1 MKNIIVRLANG
12 IGNQLFTY
20 AAAFNYSKKINANLL
35 IDDISGFH
43 KRHKYELNNFNLS
56 AKIAN
61 NNYKFVGHIGRLKRK
76 IYKKF
81 NFINRN
87 ITFIEEKKDQNKLTE
102 YDKDIFTENVNKNI
116 YFEGY
121 FQTEKYFK
129 EVKNDILKEFSFK
142 DKIINEKNKF
152 KDLILNT
159 NSISIHIRNN
169 KFLKS
174 ENHKNIDKLNEENFK
189 LNIDITKKGID
200 FFERRFDDP
209 KFFIWSNDFSGLK
222 ENFPSDKYVFVN
234 NKTHIDDVYDLYLM
248 TLCKNFIISPSTFS
262 YWGAFLSNNKN
273 KICLGPPNIK
283 NKSGYYG
290 FSNNK
295 DIKPDWWF

>member
-1 MKNIIVRLANG
+1 MKNLIVRLGNG

-35 IDDISGFH
+35 IDDESGFY
-43 KRHKYELNNFNLS
+43 KRHKYELGNFNLT
-56 AKIAN
+56 ANIADKN
-61 NNYKFVGHIGRLKRK
+61 HKFLGNIGRLKRK

-81 NFINRN
+81 YFIIRDK
-87 ITFIEEKKDQNKLTE
+87 TFVEEKKDHNKLTE
-102 YDKDIFTENVNKNI
+102 YNENIFSKNVNKNI

-129 EVKNDILKEFSFK
+129 EVKNDIINEFSFK
-142 DKIINEKNKF
+142 EKIIKEKNKF
-152 KDLILNT
+152 KNLILNT
-159 NSISIHIRNN
+159 NSVSIHIRNK
-169 KFLKS
+169 KFLES
-174 ENHKNIDKLNEENFK
+174 ENHRNIDQLNKENFK
-189 LNIDITKKGID
+189 LNLDITKKGID
-200 FFERRFDDP
+200 FFEKNIEKP
-209 KFFIWSNDFSGLK
+209 KFFIWSNDFKELK
-222 ENFPSDKYVFVN
+222 EYFHSDKFIF
-234 NKTHIDDVYDLYLM
+234 IDNRPNVSDVYDLYLM
-248 TLCKNFIISPSTFS
+248 TLCKHFIVSPSTFS

-295 DIKPDWWF
+295 DIRPDWWF

>member
-35 IDDISGFH
+35 IDDKSGFH

-56 AKIAN
+56 AKIADDN
-61 NNYKFVGHIGRLKRK
+61 FKFIGHIGRLKRK

-81 NFINRN
+81 NFINRD
-87 ITFIEEKKDQNKLTE
+87 ISFIEEKKDQNKLTE
-102 YDKDIFTENVNKNI
+102 HDKNIFSKNVNKNI

-121 FQTEKYFK
+121 FQTEKYFM
-129 EVKNDILKEFSFK
+129 EVKNNILKEFSFK
-142 DKIINEKNKF
+142 DKITNEKNKF

-169 KFLKS
+169 KYLKS

-189 LNIDITKKGID
+189 LNIDIAKKGID
-200 FFERRFDDP
+200 FFEKKFDDP
-209 KFFIWSNDFSGLK
+209 KFFIWSNDFTGLK
-222 ENFPSDKYVFVN
+222 ESFSSDKYIFVN
-234 NKTHIDDVYDLYLM
+234 NKTQINDVYDLYLM
-248 TLCKNFIISPSTFS
+248 TLCKNFIVSPSTFS

-273 KICLGPPNIK
+273 KICLGPLNIN

-295 DIKPDWWF
+295 DIRPDWWI

>member
-35 IDDISGFH
+35 IDDKSGFH

-56 AKIAN
+56 AKIADDN
-61 NNYKFVGHIGRLKRK
+61 FKFIGHIGRLKRK

-81 NFINRN
+81 NFINRD
-87 ITFIEEKKDQNKLTE
+87 ISFIEEKKDQNKLTE
-102 YDKDIFTENVNKNI
+102 HDKNIFSENVNKNI

-121 FQTEKYFK
+121 FQTEKYFI

-174 ENHKNIDKLNEENFK
+174 ENHKNINKLNEENFK
-189 LNIDITKKGID
+189 LNIDIAKKGID
-200 FFERRFDDP
+200 FFEKKFDDP
-209 KFFIWSNDFSGLK
+209 KFFIWSNDFTRLK
-222 ENFPSDKYVFVN
+222 ENFSSDKYIFVN
-234 NKTHIDDVYDLYLM
+234 NENHVNDVYDLYLM
-248 TLCKNFIISPSTFS
+248 TLCKNFIVSPSTYS
-262 YWGAFLSNNKN
+262 YWGALLSNNKN
-273 KICLGPPNIK
+273 KICLGPPNIN

-295 DIKPDWWF
+295 DIRPDWWI